1 MVQEEK
7 TMRGPDEETALVVP
21 KEGPPKKKLSI
32 KFNIEILR
40 FYGLLAG
47 VLLSLVGASVTNIF
61 VEFPKGSGGW
71 HPEET
76 FIYKLFHFNHTC
88 TVLDFNPA
96 KTVSALVIM
105 FHTVPMN
112 MFVVLA
118 YYRIKMDH
126 EQGQV
131 PDGLLLYSRI
141 TSPFIFM
148 SFMYFYMVFVNS
160 PDGDG
165 MTENEFR
172 GFTLHYIPYM
182 FWQIGMVLQSL
193 EQCLYIIYKK
203 QDIPFGLSAGVLK
216 GYCVFI
222 VALGMYYT
230 VFIWSFILR
239 SPILDTTEP
248 VKNVVA
254 QVIMYTFDFVVV
266 IIPAIFAYVQS
277 KNGNDSIIEFHDT
290 DEYPTHHE

>member
-1 MVQEEK
+1 
-7 TMRGPDEETALVVP
+7 MRGLDEETALVGP
-21 KEGPPKKKLSI
+21 KGGPPKTPKKKLSI

-47 VLLSLVGASVTNIF
+47 MLLLLVGVSVTNMF
-61 VEFPKGSGGW
+61 VEFPTGSGGW

-105 FHTVPMN
+105 LHTVPMN
-112 MFVVLA
+112 MFVVLS

-126 EQGQV
+126 EQRQV
-131 PDGLLLYSRI
+131 PYGLLLYSKI

-160 PDGDG
+160 PDGESMADF
-165 MTENEFR
+165 TP
-172 GFTLHYIPYM
+172 FTLHYIPYM
-182 FWQIGMVLQSL
+182 FWQTGMVLQSL
-193 EQCLYIIYKK
+193 EQCLYLIYKK
-203 QDIPFGLSAGVLK
+203 QGIPFGLSAGVLK

-230 VFIWSFILR
+230 AFIWSFILG

-248 VKNVVA
+248 VKNVLA
-254 QVIMYTFDFVVV
+254 QGLMYTFDFVVV
-266 IIPAIFAYVQS
+266 IVPAIFAYVQS
-277 KNGNDSIIEFHDT
+277 KNGNVSVIEFHDT
-290 DEYPTHHE
+290 DE